1 MPDTKENR
9 DLILGVANDPT
20 TIRGVDKYGNEW
32 REKILPNGEQ
42 VWVQIRGHNVWNAG
56 KKYYSSHI

>member
-1 MPDTKENR
+1 M
-9 DLILGVANDPT
+9 
-20 TIRGVDKYGNEW
+20 DKYGNEW

-56 KKYYSSHI
+56 KNITPRTYDPNTGFASPINPRKPKNKNKP